1 MKKAYLILGVNGAGK
16 TTFYKKNLKDEFLN
30 EDVLY
35 INADEIK
42 QELVKN
48 GVENN
53 YAKIKS
59 GQVAVS
65 KMGKCIKENKN
76 FAFETTFT
84 DNGQMGSIAIV
95 KELKRSGYEV
105 EGYFIH
111 TKDVNINIERVA
123 DRFTKGTGHYV
134 PEEVI
139 KERYDLC
146 VKNVTENSHL
156 FDKFNYIDN
165 TNLDYKISDEKILEK
180 EIKKVFKHK
189 ALKKDNEIER

>member
-16 TTFYKKNLKDEFLN
+16 TTFYKKNLKDKFIN

-42 QELVKN
+42 QELVKS

-65 KMGKCIKENKN
+65 KMSECIKQNKN

-95 KELKRSGYEV
+95 KELKRNGYEV

-111 TKDVNINIERVA
+111 TKDVNINIERVKSRA
-123 DRFTKGTGHYV
+123 ENKTGHYV
-134 PEEVI
+134 PAEVI

-189 ALKKDNEIER
+189 AIKKDNEIER